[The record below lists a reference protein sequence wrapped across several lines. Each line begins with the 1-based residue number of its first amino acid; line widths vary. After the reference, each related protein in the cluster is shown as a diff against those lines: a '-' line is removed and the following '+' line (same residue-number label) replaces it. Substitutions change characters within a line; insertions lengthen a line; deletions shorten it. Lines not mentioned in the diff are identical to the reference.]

1 MNEFV
6 NIENNMMNVLI
17 NATVSASQLSALAF
31 SPRAF
36 AQIRH
41 NDLIIKIGSRNR
53 IRTDTPL
60 QATHFKCVVSRQFHH
75 TAISKL
81 VVRVGLEPT
90 TLSGAVFETAVYTI
104 PPPGQK

>member
-1 MNEFV
+1 MIKPFV
-6 NIENNMMNVLI
+6 NKVNNIIIVLI
-17 NATVSASQLSALAF
+17 RATVSASQLSALAF

-41 NDLIIKIGSRNR
+41 NDFNIKIGSRNR

-75 TAISKL
+75 AAKIGSSE
-81 VVRVGLEPT
+81 G
-90 TLSGAVFETAVYTI
+90 I
-104 PPPGQK
+104 